1 MKKAFILL
9 VILVIIAL
17 VAFFLFFKQVKP
29 IAVLNIEQG
38 EVQIKTTNDWTQAQ
52 NGMEILKNT
61 VIKTGSNSKAS
72 IIFFT
77 NNIIRLDENTEIS
90 INELISKTNLN
101 KVSITQN
108 IGQTWTKII
117 KLSGVETDYKI
128 QTPTAIA
135 SVRGTAF
142 SLKVTRDESLLRASQ
157 GKVDLS
163 SYKTQDNKKI
173 ILDTKEVKK
182 SEKVTVDKGSID
194 QPITIENIIDET
206 DWEKENKEKD
216 AQFLKEARAK
226 RMLQGSLIIRQIQKQ
241 ENLTIEELVELLE
254 KYEKGEIELKIFTE
268 EEGKLQELTKK
279 QVDELIEKTRQEEI
293 EE

>member
-182 SEKVTVDKGSID
+182 SEKI
-194 QPITIENIIDET
+194 
-206 DWEKENKEKD
+206 
-216 AQFLKEARAK
+216 
-226 RMLQGSLIIRQIQKQ
+226 
-241 ENLTIEELVELLE
+241 
-254 KYEKGEIELKIFTE
+254 
-268 EEGKLQELTKK
+268 
-279 QVDELIEKTRQEEI
+279 
-293 EE
+293 